1 MSFTA
6 KEVAYLRSQ
15 RLGRLATVNDR
26 GDPHNVPVTFAL
38 NTDLGTV
45 DITGRG
51 MDRSRKFR
59 DVQRQP
65 AVSFVVDDVPSTEPW
80 VARGV
85 EIRGKAE
92 AIAAGGDGGT
102 PTIRITPTRIVAWG
116 VDAGWQAGTNARDVG

>member
-1 MSFTA
+1 VSFTA
-6 KEVAYLRSQ
+6 KEVDYLRSQ

-26 GDPHNVPVTFAL
+26 GDPHNVPVVFTL

-65 AVSFVVDDVPSTEPW
+65 AVSFVVDDVPSTDPW